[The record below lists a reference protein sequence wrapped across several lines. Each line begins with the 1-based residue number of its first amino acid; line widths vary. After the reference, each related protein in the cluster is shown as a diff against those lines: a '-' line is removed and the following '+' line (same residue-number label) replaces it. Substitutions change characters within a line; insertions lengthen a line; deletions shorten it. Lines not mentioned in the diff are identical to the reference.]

1 MRIMAALFAS
11 LALTCVLLP
20 PIFFPFRPM
29 LDVALVFVPTLASCL
44 ISRRFEYAADKAGV
58 GLTNRKTAIEALGS
72 LYRYNQA
79 PMECSWLMELFMTH
93 PSLSRR
99 VRAIEKMNTES

>member
-29 LDVALVFVPTLASCL
+29 FDVALVFVPILASCF
-44 ISRRFEYAADKAGV
+44 ISRRFEYAADEAGV
-58 GLTNRKTAIEALGS
+58 GVTNPRTAIEALNS
-72 LYRYNQA
+72 LYRFTQA
-79 PMECSWLMELFMTH
+79 PTKCSWLMEMFMTH
-93 PSLSRR
+93 PSLARR
-99 VRAIEKMNTES
+99 VQAIEEMGTKS